1 MVTTQLDYI
10 TMTGNRFLTFLKLN
24 SNNFYSWKNNMDT
37 VLYGLNQMVM
47 IQGTL
52 LRPRLLKL
60 EELVGAEFTAMVAW
74 DLHAGRAYMELA
86 LHIGDEWRLLNIYCS
101 TITHLMV
108 TCSSLFQ
115 APPES
120 LSYSS

>member
-24 SNNFYSWKNNMDT
+24 STNFYSWKNNMDT

-52 LRPRLLKL
+52 LRPRLLKP
-60 EELVGAEFTAMVAW
+60 EEPVGAEFTAMVAW

-86 LHIGDEWRLLNIYCS
+86 LHIGDEWRLLNIHCS

-108 TCSSLFQ
+108 M
-115 APPES
+115 
-120 LSYSS
+120 